1 MGKDGM
7 SLFGV
12 HWEEPRIFLLL
23 PLVPV
28 ACWLIFRGKGGGSGT
43 LPLPKI
49 MRRWAG
55 ARAVV
60 DRPGATRRK
69 GGFWLGMG
77 MALALIA
84 LARPQYGHLEE
95 TVFDQS
101 REVLLALDLSA
112 SMLADDV
119 KPTRLARAKLL
130 IGNLL
135 DELQGERVGLAVFA
149 GTSFLQVPLSSD
161 YEVLRDILPGLD
173 PSYLPQAGTDYAGML
188 RVAAEAFGQSSAA
201 DRFLIVLSDGEAHDP
216 GWKVALEELKKKKV
230 KVISLGIG
238 TPAGALLPD
247 PQGGVMKDERGAA
260 VLTRLE
266 PSTLEA
272 LASETGG
279 AYREASNWVDVK
291 DLLQETIEQGK
302 SGEFSKTREARQA
315 ERFQWAL
322 APSVFLLALSLAL
335 EMPVL
340 PSRRRVA
347 MGAVT
352 QGEGSLPPVMKKSTK
367 LVSKEKRENVHA

>member
-1 MGKDGM
+1 MNF
-7 SLFGV
+7 LFGI
-12 HWEEPRIFLLL
+12 HWEQPWILA
-23 PLVPV
+23 LVPV
-28 ACWLIFRGKGGGSGT
+28 APLLAWLVFRGKVGPGGSLR
-43 LPLPKI
+43 LPRVL
-49 MRRWAG
+49 RRWAG
-55 ARAVV
+55 ARAVM
-60 DRPGATRRK
+60 DRPAAKRRAT
-69 GGFWLGMG
+69 GLWLGLG
-77 MALALIA
+77 SALALTA
-84 LARPQYGHLEE
+84 LARPQWGNLEE

-101 REVLLALDLSA
+101 REVLIALDLSA
-112 SMLADDV
+112 SMLAEDV

-130 IGNLL
+130 IGALL

-149 GTSFLQVPLSSD
+149 GTAFLQVPMSSD
-161 YEVLRDILPGLD
+161 YEIMRDILTGLD
-173 PSYLPQAGTDYAGML
+173 PSYLPQAGTDYTGML
-188 RVAAEAFGQSSAA
+188 RVATEAFGQSSAA

-216 GWKVALEELKKKKV
+216 GWKAALEELKKKKV

-238 TPAGALLPD
+238 TAAGALLPD
-247 PQGGVMKDERGAA
+247 SQGGVMKDERGAA

-279 AYREASNWVDVK
+279 AYREASNWVDIK

-302 SGEFSKTREARQA
+302 AGEFSKTREARQA

-322 APSVFLLALSLAL
+322 APAVFLLALSLAL

-352 QGEGSLPPVMKKSTK
+352 QGEASLPPVMKKSTK
-367 LVSKEKRENVHA
+367 LVSKEKKARVHA

>member
-1 MGKDGM
+1 M
-7 SLFGV
+7 V
-12 HWEEPRIFLLL
+12 
-23 PLVPV
+23 
-28 ACWLIFRGKGGGSGT
+28 
-43 LPLPKI
+43 
-49 MRRWAG
+49 
-55 ARAVV
+55 
-60 DRPGATRRK
+60 
-69 GGFWLGMG
+69 
-77 MALALIA
+77 LALTA
-84 LARPQYGHLEE
+84 LARPQYGNLEE

-101 REVLLALDLSA
+101 REVLLAVDLSA

-216 GWKVALEELKKKKV
+216 GWKAALEDLKKKKV

-238 TPAGALLPD
+238 TAAGALLPD

-322 APSVFLLALSLAL
+322 APSVLLLALSLAL

-347 MGAVT
+347 IGAVT
-352 QGEGSLPPVMKKSTK
+352 QGETALPPVVKKSTK
-367 LVSKEKRENVHA
+367 LVSKEKIERVHA

>member
-1 MGKDGM
+1 M
-7 SLFGV
+7 SFFGV

-23 PLVPV
+23 PLVPA
-28 ACWLIFRGKGGGSGT
+28 ACWLIFRDKGGGSGA

-69 GGFWLGMG
+69 GGFWLGAG
-77 MALALIA
+77 MVLALTA
-84 LARPQYGHLEE
+84 LARPQYGNLEE

-101 REVLLALDLSA
+101 REVLLAVDLSA

-216 GWKVALEELKKKKV
+216 GWKAALEELKKKKV

-238 TPAGALLPD
+238 TAAGALLPD

-335 EMPVL
+335 EMTVL

-352 QGEGSLPPVMKKSTK
+352 QGEEALPPVIKKSTK
-367 LVSKEKRENVHA
+367 LVSREKRENVLA